1 MAARM
6 TEAIWTQGDDPSRML
21 RYLLRHPPLRPTSR
35 KRALLGAACARL
47 LWAQIDTDKVRRL
60 VECQEKCADDLVWLD
75 QHNALFREIVT
86 EVGVPRHS
94 ASAIVFASPALSVIE
109 ATLNV
114 PNVSPGSVCAVMRD
128 LFGNPFR
135 KSQINPLWLEA
146 SDGTVRKLATA
157 IYAESAFDRLPILA
171 DALEEAGCEE
181 EYLLHHCR
189 SGGRHFRGC
198 WAIDALLGKTDAE
211 PDQTAWE
218 LRRTE
223 RSRSKSRRRPITNAE
238 EGF

>member
-1 MAARM
+1 M
-6 TEAIWTQGDDPSRML
+6 TEAIWTQGDDPSRMM
-21 RYLLRHPPLRPTSR
+21 RYLLRHPPLHPTFR
-35 KRALLGAACARL
+35 KTALLGAACARL
-47 LWAQIDTDKVRRL
+47 AWTQIDTDKVRQL
-60 VECQEKCADDLVWLD
+60 IECQEKCADDPIWQD
-75 QHNALFREIVT
+75 QYNALCHELVT
-86 EVGVPRHS
+86 GAEVFQQT
-94 ASAIVFASPALSVIE
+94 ASAIVFAGPVLSIIE

-114 PNVSPGSVCAVMRD
+114 PNVSPSSVCAVMRD

-135 KSQINPLWLEA
+135 QSQINPLWLEA
-146 SDGTVRKLATA
+146 GDGTVRQLAMD

-181 EYLLHHCR
+181 EILLHHFR
-189 SGGRHFRGC
+189 SRDRHFRGC

-223 RSRSKSRRRPITNAE
+223 RSRSKSRRRPIADVE